1 MRKIVLFSAVVVG
14 FVAATSCEHKVGA
27 LPVQLSASQLPDSC
41 SNVAKITYS
50 KEIKH
55 ILTTYCGTAGNQ
67 GSCHQPNVRGGGG
80 DFTTYSGL
88 TAMPNASNG
97 WISTLKDRI
106 SPNPSSG
113 NKMPSSL
120 SSTGVQT
127 LTDCEYNQLLAWL
140 NAGAPNN

>member
-1 MRKIVLFSAVVVG
+1 MRKFVLLSAVVVG
-14 FVAATSCEHKVGA
+14 FVLATSCEHKVGA

-41 SNVAKITYS
+41 SNLAKITYS

-55 ILTTYCGTAGNQ
+55 ILTTYCGTAGNE
-67 GSCHQPNVRGGGG
+67 GACHQPNVRGGGG
-80 DFTTYSGL
+80 DFTTYSAL

-106 SPNPSSG
+106 SSAPTTG
-113 NKMPSSL
+113 NKMPSVI
-120 SSTGVQT
+120 STGPLT